1 MLPTQQHSSPSATGG
16 SLILEPHAE
25 ASQKKHLDMPGP
37 FSVTFTSDQSRG
49 RPMQR
54 MAVDELSEDVHR
66 DEEVNTLDVVGFVS
80 DFVGTLFTSVSLRP
94 VKHLGL
100 HLLTLRSISEP

>member
-1 MLPTQQHSSPSATGG
+1 
-16 SLILEPHAE
+16 
-25 ASQKKHLDMPGP
+25 
-37 FSVTFTSDQSRG
+37 
-49 RPMQR
+49 MQR
-54 MAVDELSEDVHR
+54 MAVDELSEDAHH

-94 VKHLGL
+94 MKHLGL